1 MYFLTQNNF
10 CDCLENQLPMG
21 QCGNL
26 QAEGSAKIDRRRW
39 DDLSKPIQSRALPDC
54 EGQGEMHGVLTPPER
69 SSMPVREIETITFPR
84 PEFRDILPGPSHHS
98 RAGMMVF
105 QSNLRSLLAG
115 HWASWR
121 LRGVETGQDL
131 GDWGKQR
138 GIQTRV
144 AGIAVYPFFCY
155 KDKVTLVPLKGSTE
169 GTHPNTGHSWY
180 AQSTTQNCL
189 AQNSMSI
196 REIIDLQPR
205 FHHCLY

>member
-54 EGQGEMHGVLTPPER
+54 ERQGEMHGILTPPER

-84 PEFRDILPGPSHHS
+84 PEFRDIFPGPSHHS
-98 RAGMMVF
+98 RAGIMVF

-121 LRGVETGQDL
+121 LRGLETGQDL
-131 GDWGKQR
+131 GDGGKQR
-138 GIQTRV
+138 GMLTRV
-144 AGIAVYPFFCY
+144 SGIAVYPFLSLPSP
-155 KDKVTLVPLKGSTE
+155 KLDG
-169 GTHPNTGHSWY
+169 N
-180 AQSTTQNCL
+180 QRN
-189 AQNSMSI
+189 N
-196 REIIDLQPR
+196 
-205 FHHCLY
+205 